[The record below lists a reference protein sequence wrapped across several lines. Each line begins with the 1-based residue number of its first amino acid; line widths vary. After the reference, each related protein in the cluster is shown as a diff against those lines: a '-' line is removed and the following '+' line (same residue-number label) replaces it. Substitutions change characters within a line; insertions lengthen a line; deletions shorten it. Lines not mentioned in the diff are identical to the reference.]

1 MNQASG
7 HDAELLELTCH
18 FRDLRVSLR
27 GPPDQVSEIV
37 AVLSTHFS
45 ARDHPG
51 TCLSESSFD
60 FVEPSPSSAVDPP
73 TLPVA
78 APEPRHPAEF
88 VVGCESR
95 DTIAAGFP
103 PCPEEFLALAGKL
116 GGSNFSG
123 IDRIKRAWTA
133 GQWAKAVVD
142 SRIKTPNRSV
152 QLDLR
157 PRFYAVVRAPRIL
170 SPTLCHSAAAYWRI
184 VGKIQ
189 ENDSISHAFPSEVEA
204 KIYFAGAS
212 ISTFEVEQ

>member
-1 MNQASG
+1 MIIQAPAPQRAPLTLWSL
-7 HDAELLELTCH
+7 HPHLPLILLPCLWLHQNLAT
-18 FRDLRVSLR
+18 LLSLWSVVNLVI
-27 GPPDQVSEIV
+27 PLLQV
-37 AVLSTHFS
+37 F
-45 ARDHPG
+45 
-51 TCLSESSFD
+51 
-60 FVEPSPSSAVDPP
+60 
-73 TLPVA
+73 LPV
-78 APEPRHPAEF
+78 PKN
-88 VVGCESR
+88 
-95 DTIAAGFP
+95 
-103 PCPEEFLALAGKL
+103 FLALAGKL
-116 GGSNFSG
+116 GGSNLSG